1 MEASFNLTKKIA
13 SLLDDGNETNDHL
26 EIFINLFLSLGIIIL
41 VIICLIILFIPILI
55 LLLIDYIYGKIVKI
69 KVDEISK
76 TKVKNIVNSYYNE
89 IIPKNRYYYLQGY
102 KHQNISLE
110 RFIHKFISVYND
122 IYPTYEVGDNY
133 YICDTGRRRS
143 AHDIYLICKNY
154 YEGITIDDVLTIL
167 VNLRNDNIIKG
178 SYCTNICIYVYHNT
192 SNHRNDNDNTEY
204 GNGIKFKDLI
214 NAYKE

>member
-1 MEASFNLTKKIA
+1 MIVKYKLTNFNFKFLDNISDFGKSD
-13 SLLDDGNETNDHL
+13 SLFEVFTN
-26 EIFINLFLSLGIIIL
+26 NIIIL
-41 VIICLIILFIPILI
+41 LASLIIFIFTIIMFIPFNIS
-55 LLLIDYIYGKIVKI
+55 LLFEYVYVKFNGSLGKKYTL
-69 KVDEISK
+69 KVINK
-76 TKVKNIVNSYYNE
+76 YYNE